1 MSKRSPRYPRQN
13 LSKSLDMIKKL
24 FDGAHQSKVDVDTA
38 ARIIGYSNSAGGA
51 ASSAL
56 GALRQFGLVDGL
68 RGDMGVSDLAMRILE
83 PMNEAERVDAL
94 HEAARKPEMF
104 ERIINQFGGKLPPID
119 EPIRAFLIRNESFS
133 ASGANELIGA
143 LRDTMSFLPS
153 KSELQTPAS
162 SISDNIQDNG
172 AGFPSQAE
180 VAASQSSTP
189 GLKPLPPGQEE
200 ELITLPLGIDCR
212 AELRLIGK
220 VTASAYGRLIRHLEL
235 MQDIADEDMADI
247 VA

>member
-13 LSKSLDMIKKL
+13 LSKSLEMVKKL

-38 ARIIGYSNSAGGA
+38 ARVIGYSNSAGGA

-83 PMNEAERVDAL
+83 PMNEAERIEAL
-94 HEAARKPEMF
+94 YEAAKKPEMF
-104 ERIINQFGGKLPPID
+104 ERIVNHFAGKLPPLD
-119 EPIRAFLIRNESFS
+119 EPIRAFLIRQESFS
-133 ASGANELIGA
+133 ASGANELISA
-143 LRDTMSFLPS
+143 LRDTMSFLPPR
-153 KSELQTPAS
+153 SESQATTSSSPAS
-162 SISDNIQDNG
+162 LQDEGEESEAHVSN
-172 AGFPSQAE
+172 AE
-180 VAASQSSTP
+180 YQSATP
-189 GLKPLPPGQEE
+189 GFKPLAAGQES

-212 AELRLIGK
+212 AELRLVGK

-235 MQDIADEDMADI
+235 MRDIAQEDTD
-247 VA
+247 VAVS